1 MLYLELYSILPEI
14 FLGPPRAAATALGSL
29 TNWIGLFIFLFI
41 FPTMYDL
48 MGGMAFLVCVI
59 ILLLGALI
67 TYMYLPETRNRS
79 PEEVAPL
86 LENGF
91 KSKVK

>member
-1 MLYLELYSILPEI
+1 
-14 FLGPPRAAATALGSL
+14 
-29 TNWIGLFIFLFI
+29 
-41 FPTMYDL
+41 MYDL

-59 ILLLGALI
+59 ILLFGALI

-79 PEEVAPL
+79 PEEIAPL
-86 LENGF
+86 LDNGF